1 MLHQMKMQQE
11 KDEKQRHANAVAHH
25 HHHGIVTCVK
35 QSNAPVIWI
44 LGGPGCGKGT
54 QCDKI
59 VKKYNFKH
67 FSTGDLLRAEVASGS
82 DKGKELKEIMS
93 KGALVS
99 NDDVLQIL
107 ERAMVKV
114 SDSANGF
121 LIDGYPREKD
131 QGTAF
136 EKYVAPVDLIIFF
149 DCSDETM
156 TARILHRAKEST
168 EVRADDNEEA
178 IKIRLATFRKNTN
191 EIMAQYQEKTVVI
204 NAERGVDEIFADVQ
218 AAIDNAVA
226 NKKQAATAALS

>member
-1 MLHQMKMQQE
+1 M
-11 KDEKQRHANAVAHH
+11 
-25 HHHGIVTCVK
+25 VK

>member
-1 MLHQMKMQQE
+1 ME
-11 KDEKQRHANAVAHH
+11 KCKHIGCNKP
-25 HHHGIVTCVK
+25 GTCKCRKVK

-191 EIMAQYQEKTVVI
+191 EIMAQYQQKTVVI

-226 NKKQAATAALS
+226 NKKQAAAAALS